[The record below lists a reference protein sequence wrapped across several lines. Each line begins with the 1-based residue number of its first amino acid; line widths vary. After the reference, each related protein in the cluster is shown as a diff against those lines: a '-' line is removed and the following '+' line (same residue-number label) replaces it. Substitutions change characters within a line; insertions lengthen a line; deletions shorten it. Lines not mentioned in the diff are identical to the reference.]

1 VNYGTELEA
10 RLTITVGGYTDE
22 LLIDTT
28 ITYWYDNVNEL
39 VNVTAIE
46 FDEDAAFDAF
56 GRADADR
63 ATFIAA
69 VREQLHAVEWG
80 ERIDHVDD
88 SEEQAA
94 QDRAEAQQ

>member
-28 ITYWYDNVNEL
+28 ITYWYCPTSETL
-39 VNVTAIE
+39 NVTAIE
-46 FDEDAAFDAF
+46 FDEIAAFDAF
-56 GRADADR
+56 DHADADR
-63 ATFIAA
+63 AAFIAA
-69 VREQLHAVEWG
+69 VREQLDAVEWG
-80 ERIDHVDD
+80 ERIEHVDD